1 MSSKARDLRVTSIQN
16 YLFPLD
22 RVRNWNHLYGKSG
35 LIQWQFILPD
45 KETSLLE
52 EIIMGF
58 SKTSAL
64 PALAVLK
71 RCGEASESY
80 LSFCSPGWTLAID
93 LPATQDSY
101 RYINEFNSRIA
112 SAEGRVNLAKDSCVD
127 ADLLDKMYPKLAH
140 WKTIQKQFD
149 PQGIWQSDL
158 SRRLSLCS

>member
-1 MSSKARDLRVTSIQN
+1 MSSKAKDLRVTSIQN

-80 LSFCSPGWTLAID
+80 LSFCSRMD
-93 LPATQDSY
+93 VSY
-101 RYINEFNSRIA
+101 
-112 SAEGRVNLAKDSCVD
+112 
-127 ADLLDKMYPKLAH
+127 
-140 WKTIQKQFD
+140 
-149 PQGIWQSDL
+149 
-158 SRRLSLCS
+158 

>member
-1 MSSKARDLRVTSIQN
+1 MSSKAKDLRVTSIQN

-80 LSFCSPGWTLAID
+80 LSFCFPGWTLAID

-112 SAEGRVNLAKDSCVD
+112 SAEGAS
-127 ADLLDKMYPKLAH
+127 
-140 WKTIQKQFD
+140 I
-149 PQGIWQSDL
+149 
-158 SRRLSLCS
+158 

>member
-1 MSSKARDLRVTSIQN
+1 MSSKAKGLRVTSIQN

-58 SKTSAL
+58 SKANAL

-93 LPATQDSY
+93 LPANQDSY
-101 RYINEFNSRIA
+101 RYISKYNPLIA
-112 SAEGRVNLAKDSCVD
+112 NATGRVYLAKDSCVD
-127 ADLLDKMYPKLAH
+127 SGLLGKMYPRLAH
-140 WKTIQKQFD
+140 WKAIQKEFD
-149 PQGIWQSDL
+149 PKGIWQSDL
-158 SRRLSLCS
+158 SRRLELCD